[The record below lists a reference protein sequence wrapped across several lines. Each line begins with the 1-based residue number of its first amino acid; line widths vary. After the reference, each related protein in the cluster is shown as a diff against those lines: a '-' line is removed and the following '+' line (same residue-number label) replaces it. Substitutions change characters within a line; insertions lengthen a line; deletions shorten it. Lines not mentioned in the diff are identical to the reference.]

1 MPTGTA
7 TSGDRHGDSSLR
19 LIERCLWHGVS
30 CCKTKDADADDDD
43 ERINSFHLFLL

>member
-1 MPTGTA
+1 MPACAA
-7 TSGDRHGDSSLR
+7 TSGDRDGDSSLR

-30 CCKTKDADADDDD
+30 CCKTKDADADDDK